1 MMKKVSLILG
11 LGVVAIFPTEAAIDL
26 GSALSS
32 KKVCEKVDGYIQ
44 ATPGNEGEV
53 SELVNQVNAK
63 RANVYSRI
71 AQKDGLDPA
80 IVAAESAAEEKAADP
95 GKFCN

>member
-11 LGVVAIFPTEAAIDL
+11 LGLVAIFPTEAALDL
-26 GSALSS
+26 ASALSS

-44 ATPGNEGEV
+44 ATPGNENEV
-53 SELVNQVNAK
+53 SELVNQVNTK
-63 RANVYSRI
+63 RVGVYSGI

-80 IVAAESAAEEKAADP
+80 VVAAESAAEEKATHP
-95 GKFCN
+95 GKFCS